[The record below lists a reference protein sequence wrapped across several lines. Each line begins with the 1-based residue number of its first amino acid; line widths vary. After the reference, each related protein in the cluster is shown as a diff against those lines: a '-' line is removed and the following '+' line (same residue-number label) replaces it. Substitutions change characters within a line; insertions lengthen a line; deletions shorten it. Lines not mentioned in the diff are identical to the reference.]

1 MKFLKNEKKK
11 METRNTW
18 DKQKTNR
25 RMTDSIISIII
36 LKGNS
41 INIPLKKKKSIPAE
55 TVKNCQ
61 CWDFPSGPVA
71 DSEFPRQGSWAQPL
85 TRDLRCHML
94 QLRSHRPI
102 KEPTC
107 LN

>member
-1 MKFLKNEKKK
+1 MKKEEDGNKKH
-11 METRNTW
+11 MGQTEN
-18 DKQKTNR
+18 KQKDDRLNH
-25 RMTDSIISIII
+25 
-36 LKGNS
+36 
-41 INIPLKKKKSIPAE
+41 INNHIKRKQYKHTIKQKKSIPAE

-85 TRDLRCHML
+85 IRDLRCHML